1 MPFTLEW
8 SGADEL
14 LRKMDKLPDKAAK
27 IAAEALYEG
36 ADVMADAVSRAVQ
49 GIATEEFHYAKGG
62 ETRMPSPEEK
72 AIVMNQRRGVSKFK
86 NNGTVISTK
95 VGVSSDGYSKITWNH
110 AKSGT
115 RTKYKIGMGGK
126 MTGSQS
132 QEGKSS
138 GLSAKPV
145 AVIINSIEHGTSF
158 MKKQPFMRKAI
169 QQTKGAA
176 MAAIEAGIKKRENEL
191 DLD

>member
-72 AIVMNQRRGVSKFK
+72 AIVMNQRRGISKFK